1 MLRQRLNDE
10 LKAAMKSRD
19 QRATSALRLILAAL
33 KDRDIAARTR
43 GVTNGVDEAE
53 IIDMLQK
60 MVRQRQESITMFQKA
75 ARQELVDQEQGEINI
90 IERYLHKKMSE
101 GETNAAIAAAVEEL
115 GASSIKD
122 MGRVMAALKERYAG
136 RMDFAKVGAKVK
148 QKLG

>member
-33 KDRDIAARTR
+33 KDRDIAARDR
-43 GVTNGVDEAE
+43 GITNGIDEPE

-60 MVRQRQESITMFQKA
+60 MVRQRQESIAMYQKA
-75 ARQELVDQEQGEINI
+75 ARQELVEQEQGEIVI
-90 IERYLHKKMSE
+90 IERFLPKKMSE
-101 GETNAAIAAAVEEL
+101 PETAAAIAGVISEL

-136 RMDFAKVGAKVK
+136 RMDFAKVGQQVK

>member
-1 MLRQRLNDE
+1 MLRQRLNDD

-33 KDRDIAARTR
+33 KDRDIAARER
-43 GVTNGVDEAE
+43 GITNGIDEPE

-60 MVRQRQESITMFQKA
+60 MVRQRQESIAMFQKA

-90 IERYLHKKMSE
+90 IERYLPKKMSD
-101 GETNAAIAAAVEEL
+101 GETNSAIASVIEEL

-136 RMDFAKVGAKVK
+136 RMDFAKVGQQVK

>member
-19 QRATSALRLILAAL
+19 QRATSTLRLILAAL
-33 KDRDIAARTR
+33 KDRDIAARPC
-43 GVTNGVDEAE
+43 GVADGVDETE

-60 MVRQRQESITMFQKA
+60 MVKQRQESIALYKQGNRPELA
-75 ARQELVDQEQGEINI
+75 AQEQGEIDM
-90 IERYLHKKMSE
+90 IERFLPQKMSDTE
-101 GETNAAIAAAVEEL
+101 AAAAVESVIAEL
-115 GASSIKD
+115 GAATIKD

-136 RMDFAKVGAKVK
+136 RMDFAKVGQQVK

>member
-1 MLRQRLNDE
+1 MVRQRLNDD

-33 KDRDIAARTR
+33 KDRDIAARER
-43 GVTNGVDEAE
+43 GITNGVDEPE
-53 IIDMLQK
+53 IIDLLQK

-75 ARQELVDQEQGEINI
+75 GRQELVDQEQGEINI
-90 IERYLHKKMSE
+90 IERYLPKKMSE
-101 GETNAAIAAAVEEL
+101 GETNAAIAAVVEEL

-122 MGRVMAALKERYAG
+122 MGKVMAALKERYSG
-136 RMDFAKVGAKVK
+136 RMDFAKVGQQVK